1 MIQLIWKTCFFFFF
15 RVILFLHS
23 LNDSNVLPTLQTID
37 LRGEKLREFQIYQ
50 LFSFRISDF
59 CNSKY
64 PPASQL

>member
-1 MIQLIWKTCFFFFF
+1 MIQLIWKTCFFFF

-64 PPASQL
+64 LPASKL